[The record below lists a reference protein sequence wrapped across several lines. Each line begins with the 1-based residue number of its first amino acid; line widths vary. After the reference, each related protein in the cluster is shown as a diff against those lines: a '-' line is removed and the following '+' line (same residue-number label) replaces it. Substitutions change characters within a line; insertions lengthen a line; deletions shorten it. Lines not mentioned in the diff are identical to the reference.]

1 MRGSVHAS
9 TAKEGGKGGPADG
22 GNDEG
27 VAEGRTD
34 IGFEK
39 GSEVDVKESA
49 DPKNPDLQDPTFW
62 EVMEDLTY
70 HARVQD
76 FTAEVGMRT
85 DFASVPRAFIWFLPR
100 YGRYTK
106 AAILHDH
113 LWGEAVPRNI
123 TRVEAD
129 RIFRQAMRLL
139 EVTFLRRWIMWAAV
153 RWGALV
159 KEDGREG
166 WLKESPRVILI
177 TVLAA
182 PILFPPA
189 LLVVG
194 ALVLFWAIEWIVYVP
209 LKFAER
215 SKTRPGQPTPKQAN
229 RPHFPWKSA

>member
-1 MRGSVHAS
+1 MGGAVEERAGAS
-9 TAKEGGKGGPADG
+9 PR
-22 GNDEG
+22 DER
-27 VAEGRTD
+27 E

-49 DPKNPDLQDPTFW
+49 DKKDPNLQDPKFW
-62 EVMEDLTY
+62 EVMKDLTY

-113 LWGEAVPRNI
+113 LWGEEVPGRI

-139 EVTFLRRWIMWAAV
+139 KVTFLRRWIMWAAV

-159 KEDGREG
+159 KKDGRDG

-194 ALVLFWAIEWIVYVP
+194 ALVLFWSIEWIVYVP
-209 LKFAER
+209 LKFVEK